1 MPREIVFHLGDR
13 KTGSTAIQH
22 ALRTQ
27 AWAGD
32 VPALAFPARLHHA
45 GLANAFLPGAPP
57 KRAEAL
63 IEALAAQID
72 ALGAGVVVISS
83 ENFES
88 ADPAPLAAAVDRV
101 LAPRAGRIRLI
112 AYVRPHIERVVSS
125 WAERIKLGL
134 FHRPLDAYIERTAG
148 NGRFLYRERLQRWRA
163 AFGPAFTA
171 RPMIRAELHGND
183 VVHDFLAFAFDSRD
197 FGLTAPVLANESLS
211 LRQLALLAA
220 MHRAFGREQ
229 AAPSPKLRAAV
240 GRNLALRLASVPA
253 GDSPRPAVPQARIP
267 ELQDYYRE
275 DAAAVDAAF
284 FEGAPL
290 TRALQGASA
299 RAVEGEQSLRLAD
312 HFPGPEGRH
321 LQVLAEFVAELSCVA
336 PNRLRPHF
344 IARRLAA
351 GLPAEEDDAEAGE
364 EGAEDGAAPPAAA
377 AATRGGRGQRR

>member
-27 AWAGD
+27 GWEGE

-57 KRAEAL
+57 KKAEAQMR
-63 IEALAAQID
+63 ALAEQID
-72 ALGAGVVVISS
+72 GLDAGVVVVSS

-88 ADPAPLAAAVDRV
+88 SDPVTLAAAVDRV

-134 FHRPLDAYIERTAG
+134 FHRPLDAYIERTG
-148 NGRFLYRERLQRWRA
+148 QNGRFLYHDRLQRWRT
-163 AFGPAFTA
+163 AFGTAFTV
-171 RPMIRAELHGND
+171 RPMIRAELLDND
-183 VVHDFLAFAFDSRD
+183 VVNDFLAFAFDGRD
-197 FGLTAPVLANESLS
+197 FRLTAPVLANESLS
-211 LRQLALLAA
+211 LRHLALLAA
-220 MHRAFGREQ
+220 VHRAFAREQ

-240 GRNLALRLASVPA
+240 GRNLALRLASVPS
-253 GDSPRPAVPQARIP
+253 GDSPRPAVSGARIP
-267 ELQDYYRE
+267 GLQDYYRA

-284 FEGAPL
+284 FQGAPL
-290 TRALQGASA
+290 TRALQGAAA
-299 RAVEGEQSLRLAD
+299 RAVDGEQSIRLAD

-344 IARRLAA
+344 VARRLAA
-351 GLPAEEDDAEAGE
+351 GLPAEEDDAEAGDHVAE
-364 EGAEDGAAPPAAA
+364 EGTAVAA
-377 AATRGGRGQRR
+377 RRRGQRR